1 MILEGNPNARLRAK
15 VANAVHLMIRTMTVI
30 LKMMIQAII
39 TMMIIIM
46 IAITIIIIII
56 IMIINL
62 PDACTHAPRSSP
74 GAPRGPPILYMYIT

>member
-30 LKMMIQAII
+30 LKMMIQTII
-39 TMMIIIM
+39 TMMIIILI
-46 IAITIIIIII
+46 IAITII